1 MITVTETA
9 VKELTNYFKDKEASP
24 IRVHLVD
31 GGCAGPQ
38 LSLALD
44 NQCDGDKSV
53 TQGDLT
59 FLISEDLA
67 EATGAV
73 TIDMTPYGFTVAS
86 ENPMGGGGSCG
97 CSSCGTGGCSC

>member
-1 MITVTETA
+1 MINVTESATQ
-9 VKELTNYFKDKEASP
+9 ELTNYFKESEKSP

-31 GGCAGPQ
+31 GGCSGPQ

-44 NQCDGDKSV
+44 QPGSGDKTV

-59 FLISEDLA
+59 FIISEELA
-67 EATGAV
+67 EATGEV
-73 TIDMTPYGFTVAS
+73 TIDKTPYGFTVAS
-86 ENPMGGGGSCG
+86 ENPLGGGGCG